1 MALGKMLLHA
11 HRAAATPTTDGFA
24 DPIVAD
30 MNNLGGDPFISGG
43 GAPISATMEP
53 NTASNTMELL
63 EDVVVVV
70 EPSSPGSAL
79 DVDEDSA
86 FMAAPQ
92 EQVPVGVDEPDPA
105 PGFDSRA
112 APPEASSPEA
122 WSPLQVLAELLGGPE
137 VLRIVLLIF
146 LVSDAVFIAFVLL
159 FRFVDARCSSGA
171 ADNNAELQGKL
182 EKMEATNAE
191 LQGKLD
197 KMEATYVA
205 LQGKLDKM
213 ESTAATN
220 ERFLDAIN
228 ALTRSSNAQ
237 CDFWREAQAST
248 IAGQAAIL
256 SMLNRIET
264 FNCRVEP
271 VLDRIDQSLPQVV
284 RAMPTENETSCG

>member
-30 MNNLGGDPFISGG
+30 MNNLGGNPFISGG

-70 EPSSPGSAL
+70 DPSSPGSAL

-137 VLRIVLLIF
+137 VLRIVLLNG
-146 LVSDAVFIAFVLL
+146 VREVFIIAFVLL
-159 FRFVDARCSSGA
+159 LRFVYACCSSGA

-182 EKMEATNAE
+182 DKMEATNAE